1 MKKKKKNVMIFV
13 VSKAEMPGSLRAVV
27 GALNYTSKLERQN
40 IIKKANSQNK
50 TRLKIK
56 VISQKDPL

>member
-1 MKKKKKNVMIFV
+1 MKKNVMIFV

-40 IIKKANSQNK
+40 IIKKKQ
-50 TRLKIK
+50 TVKIK
-56 VISQKDPL
+56 QD